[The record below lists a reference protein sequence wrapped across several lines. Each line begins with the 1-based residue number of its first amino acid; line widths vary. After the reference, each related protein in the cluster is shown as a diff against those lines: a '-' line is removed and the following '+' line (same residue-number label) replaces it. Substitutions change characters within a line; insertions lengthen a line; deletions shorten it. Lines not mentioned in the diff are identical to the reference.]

1 MKFGR
6 TFLMETFEYSNV
18 RILIK
23 EKLLI
28 KTSEVLLVCYKL
40 IYSRFIGLVQS
51 LKINSYLKEV
61 IKNSENRYWIYSK

>member
-61 IKNSENRYWIYSK
+61 IKNSENRY

>member
-23 EKLLI
+23 EKLMI
-28 KTSEVLLVCYKL
+28 KTCEVLLVCYKL

-61 IKNSENRYWIYSK
+61 IKNSENRY